1 MADVEDGEIEKSM
14 GNVLKQGEDLK
25 KKKNDYGITDSK
37 HVRGKRGKIESQ
49 KYSL

>member
-1 MADVEDGEIEKSM
+1 MEEREIGESM
-14 GNVLKQGEDLK
+14 GNILKQGEDL

-37 HVRGKRGKIESQ
+37 HVRGERGKIESQ